1 MGMPETPTLLT
12 SKTARR
18 LLFQLL
24 PVALVIL
31 LGIGVIIEAVTRSH
45 QEEDVTLN
53 LKHLVEQKVE
63 SLRSRLDI
71 VQHSASATAANEIL
85 VNALIDPSSRA
96 NLTPFFASL
105 RMPVEGITNI
115 TLTDYKGRQ
124 LASTGINP
132 EDFSSQPW
140 VQKVMSGEKE
150 LVISHTRMLLIVPVL
165 YNGLP
170 EGMMAVE
177 FPRATLL
184 KLFELDKSQISS
196 AVLYQGRVM
205 TTTDAQFAQS
215 GKVIFGAKEFV
226 KSAWMTSRLPLEGLD
241 GLELIVG
248 QTKAAAFATL
258 EDVRLALMVSGV
270 LLAVMIALAIVI
282 TLRTFA
288 HPLSR
293 LTRAVSN
300 IRGAED
306 LKSDISITG
315 PDEFQELANAFN
327 TMNARLRATLK
338 AQLAAEDANKAKSE
352 FLSSMSH
359 ELRTP
364 LNAIL
369 GFSQLLGTDEKTPL
383 NDKHIPFVHHI
394 ERAGRHLLGLINDV
408 LDLSKIEAGKFDVSI
423 EEVDP
428 APIILEALN
437 LVRDLGREN
446 NITVKQD
453 RQSCDGCSIP
463 CKIRADRTRFQQ
475 VLLNLLSNAVKYNR
489 AGGTVTLTCTPL
501 DDEMMRFSVKDTG
514 KGIASENMAEVYTPF
529 NRLGAE
535 SGQIEGTGIGLTI
548 TRKLIEMMNGRI
560 DFESEVGVG
569 STFWVDFPKDTQSSA
584 NLSDV
589 EAIADTSSLQRL
601 NDEKVVLYVE
611 DNPANLTLMEMIL
624 ERMPAVRLIS
634 AHTAE
639 LGLTMAEHERPDLVL
654 MDINLPGMNGLE
666 ALEHIKNSKT
676 LSATPVIAVSA
687 NALPKDINRAM
698 AAGFNDYITKPFEIE
713 QVIKSIED
721 ILIED

>member
-1 MGMPETPTLLT
+1 MGMSETPTLLT

-31 LGIGVIIEAVTRSH
+31 LGIGIIIESVTRSH
-45 QEEDVTLN
+45 LEDGVVSN
-53 LKHLVEQKVE
+53 LKNLAEQKAE
-63 SLRSRLDI
+63 ALRSRIDI
-71 VQHSASATAANEIL
+71 VQNAAAATAANEIL

-105 RMPVEGITNI
+105 RMPVKGITNI

-132 EDFSSQPW
+132 EDFSNQPW
-140 VQKVMSGEKE
+140 VKKVMSGETE

-170 EGMMAVE
+170 EGMVAVE
-177 FPRATLL
+177 FPRETLL
-184 KLFELDKSQISS
+184 KLFELDKSQVSS

-205 TTTDAQFAQS
+205 TTTDPYFAQS
-215 GKVIFGAKEFV
+215 GEVIFGDGDIV
-226 KSAWMTSRLPLEGLD
+226 RKSWITSRLPLKGLD

-248 QTKAAAFATL
+248 QTEAKAFATL
-258 EDVRLALMVSGV
+258 RNIRISLMVSGV

-282 TLRTFA
+282 TLQTFA
-288 HPLSR
+288 YPLSR
-293 LTRAVSN
+293 LTNAVSN
-300 IRGAED
+300 IHGAED
-306 LKSDISITG
+306 LKNDIAITG
-315 PDEFQELANAFN
+315 PDEFQKLANAFN
-327 TMNARLRATLK
+327 TMNARLRDTLK

-369 GFSQLLGTDEKTPL
+369 GFSQLLGTDKKTPL

-437 LVRDLGREN
+437 LVRDLGRDN
-446 NITVKQD
+446 YITVKQD
-453 RQSCDGCSIP
+453 RTSCEGCSIP
-463 CKIRADRTRFQQ
+463 CTIRADRTRFQQ

-489 AGGTVTLTCTPL
+489 AGGSVTLTCAKL
-501 DDEMMRFSVKDTG
+501 DDGMMRFSVKDTG
-514 KGIASENMAEVYTPF
+514 KGIAQENMAEVYTPF

-560 DFESEVGVG
+560 SFESEVGVG
-569 STFWVDFPKDTQSSA
+569 STFWVDFPKGTRSSS
-584 NLSDV
+584 NLSDI
-589 EAIADTSSLQRL
+589 EAITETSSLQRL
-601 NDEKVVLYVE
+601 NNRKVVLYVE

-639 LGLTMAEHERPDLVL
+639 LGLTMAEQECPDLIL
-654 MDINLPGMNGLE
+654 MDINLPGMNGLD
-666 ALEHIKNSKT
+666 ALEHIKNSNT
-676 LSATPVIAVSA
+676 LSTTPIIAVSA
-687 NALPKDINRAM
+687 NALPKDINLAM
-698 AAGFNDYITKPFEIE
+698 AAGFDDYITKPFEIE

-721 ILIED
+721 ILV